1 MIKLKLISHARVR
14 IRLQYRAL
22 QSKDSKRPVY
32 SAQSSEA
39 HCCPHTRNPWFRTAV
54 PKRQR
59 QKTLGQRHRSQRC
72 RARSGQAHGKQE
84 EVRVGQALQERTRQ
98 HCRPISTGRRLQEQ
112 RKIQIGEVLA
122 KHNMDLSCLSS
133 SGTSSWLCS
142 FSPSSTESCSR
153 RPIPGTATAE
163 PGPWAT
169 AAGHRIFGGPD
180 AKLLN

>member
-133 SGTSSWLCS
+133 SGTSSWLWLVFPVQHRELLETTNFRHRHGRAWTLGNGS
-142 FSPSSTESCSR
+142 
-153 RPIPGTATAE
+153 GTSHLWGA
-163 PGPWAT
+163 
-169 AAGHRIFGGPD
+169 
-180 AKLLN
+180 